1 MTFSGDIPFIIGWI
15 LSDDSQQEL
24 MTTKSISDLS
34 MFIPSRQYSNP
45 CKKPPACFS
54 RVIRSSAIAI
64 ICPLCNMQQPPS
76 FNYMPL

>member
-45 CKKPPACFS
+45 CKNRLHVFHELY
-54 RVIRSSAIAI
+54 VL
-64 ICPLCNMQQPPS
+64 PL
-76 FNYMPL
+76 